1 MESPGPGRSPRRES
15 RRRPGRGP
23 AGTSFWGNLIRE
35 VRGRPAQDFVLLLEQ
50 LVAFTQLPKLR
61 RLARRGTGP
70 DPVIDV
76 GDLQPALQTR
86 LGDPEV
92 LRDLRDRRVALT
104 GDRDHVT
111 SELGRER
118 FRHDRHPPS
127 EDPRPHRSGVN
138 RTGGSPNV
146 RGCRR
151 RVAFGILQ
159 LLRTR
164 SDGSPST
171 TSLVVDAVRDVQGR
185 REGAPVAVCGAATR
199 SYPQARH
206 PVLSR
211 PGRSGMILA
220 SARSLPRSTGHGY
233 TTGGVR
239 TSSRP

>member
-1 MESPGPGRSPRRES
+1 MRRTPGWKSPGPGRSPRRES

-23 AGTSFWGNLIRE
+23 AGTSFWGNLFRE

-138 RTGGSPNV
+138 RTGSSPMLSMLQRAREQHVGVPGLHGTDYLNTIPPELEPPFP
-146 RGCRR
+146 GDEGIERR
-151 RVAFGILQ
+151 IRAHI
-159 LLRTR
+159 RWN
-164 SDGSPST
+164 
-171 TSLVVDAVRDVQGR
+171 
-185 REGAPVAVCGAATR
+185 
-199 SYPQARH
+199 
-206 PVLSR
+206 
-211 PGRSGMILA
+211 
-220 SARSLPRSTGHGY
+220 
-233 TTGGVR
+233 
-239 TSSRP
+239 